1 MEGHQKSQMLR
12 QQHTWGEGEASELG
26 WSEEE
31 EAKGQPNNSQQ
42 LCEELL
48 QGQQNQ
54 TLVGSARLPSRGQWS
69 QIVGQRLRTG
79 HWKNS
84 SPGGKCWLEEVI
96 QRG

>member
-12 QQHTWGEGEASELG
+12 QQHTWGEGKASELG